1 MTMTAAKILAT
12 GILLGLFPGSAIYA
26 EETVDTIF
34 ADLLDR
40 APMHGSLGSMLDAYR
55 AIEKLD
61 ADTLLALAK
70 KMAPLSR
77 DYSGGSQMRKVVLTR
92 FAQLDPDAALSY
104 AQQADAE
111 GKYPSAVRIVAEE
124 LARSHPG
131 AALAALESTENEKE
145 FWILAD
151 ALIPVGRD
159 GVPEALLAIFTQ
171 RKGISIWSR
180 SGYYRLFESWARK
193 DVRAAFESLDTVTES
208 KDRQQA
214 ISGIGNGVPG
224 KDLDLALELAE
235 ELIDETE
242 RSKFL
247 HGSANSVAK
256 TEPEKAFT
264 FLLKNLPPGDRA
276 TLSTYRVSEWFA
288 ADPEAARAW
297 VQSLDNWE
305 DRAFALHH
313 EFCMPNKGAE
323 REWLADQLVQFDSDS
338 SYARDLA
345 MNFMILWGIS
355 DGASLAAWLKTQPD
369 HFVRRYGLTYLSS
382 TWPERDPAAA
392 AEFFTSEALSPDR
405 DRQTKEFANQITRHF
420 GKVDHQAAIE
430 WIDSLDQSAEARKER
445 ILLMAQGWAEAD
457 PTAAVAHV
465 FTMNLPPEDEHK
477 TLASLLIDW
486 GMTDPL
492 TALEWADA
500 LDDPR
505 RKRAAINGVLAG
517 YAQRRT
523 VNAASL
529 LVQRARG
536 IPGEEIARDFAT
548 AIQAIAKNSGNSSP
562 RRIASELS
570 ELSDSELLTEALHE
584 VFATFARTEAQQA
597 YDHVMELKPGPK
609 RDGAVSGV
617 VSELAAQ
624 LPQGA
629 FELATSIGEEQR
641 RTRTLRLAFDEWK
654 KIDSRAAY
662 QALEASGFG
671 DQVLPPADPPAERDP
686 FSDL

>member
-12 GILLGLFPGSAIYA
+12 GILLGLLSGSALYA
-26 EETVDTIF
+26 EESVATIF
-34 ADLLDR
+34 AELRDR
-40 APMHGSLGSMLDAYR
+40 APMHGSLGNMLAAYR
-55 AIEKLD
+55 AIENLD
-61 ADTLLALAK
+61 ADSLLALTK
-70 KMAPLSR
+70 KMAPLAR

-297 VQSLDNWE
+297 
-305 DRAFALHH
+305 
-313 EFCMPNKGAE
+313 
-323 REWLADQLVQFDSDS
+323 S
-338 SYARDLA
+338 SP
-345 MNFMILWGIS
+345 WTTG
-355 DGASLAAWLKTQPD
+355 
-369 HFVRRYGLTYLSS
+369 
-382 TWPERDPAAA
+382 
-392 AEFFTSEALSPDR
+392 
-405 DRQTKEFANQITRHF
+405 TR
-420 GKVDHQAAIE
+420 
-430 WIDSLDQSAEARKER
+430 SRLCPPPR
-445 ILLMAQGWAEAD
+445 ILHAE
-457 PTAAVAHV
+457 
-465 FTMNLPPEDEHK
+465 
-477 TLASLLIDW
+477 
-486 GMTDPL
+486 
-492 TALEWADA
+492 
-500 LDDPR
+500 
-505 RKRAAINGVLAG
+505 
-517 YAQRRT
+517 
-523 VNAASL
+523 
-529 LVQRARG
+529 
-536 IPGEEIARDFAT
+536 
-548 AIQAIAKNSGNSSP
+548 
-562 RRIASELS
+562 
-570 ELSDSELLTEALHE
+570 
-584 VFATFARTEAQQA
+584 
-597 YDHVMELKPGPK
+597 
-609 RDGAVSGV
+609 
-617 VSELAAQ
+617 
-624 LPQGA
+624 
-629 FELATSIGEEQR
+629 
-641 RTRTLRLAFDEWK
+641 
-654 KIDSRAAY
+654 
-662 QALEASGFG
+662 
-671 DQVLPPADPPAERDP
+671 
-686 FSDL
+686 